1 MATNVHFTQGT
12 TNEQTLYEDLVIES
26 LKIYGQDV
34 YYIPREIVNRDRIL
48 QDDTVSRFD
57 NAYRIEMYIE
67 NTDGFDGEG
76 DLFTKFGVEIRDAA
90 TFIVARRRWQ
100 NSVARFENDPVTRP
114 FYRPREGD
122 LIYLTLSKSM
132 FEITRVETERP
143 FYQLKDLPV
152 FQLRCEL
159 FDYND
164 EDLDTGVEEIDLI
177 ETIHAYQT
185 KLFIP
190 TSAES
195 RATATASI
203 SGGELSG
210 LTLTDGGNFYRSKPT
225 VTVSDP
231 PTGATVSI
239 SLLSSGA
246 GYTPS
251 TGVSTSGGSGTGL
264 TVDTVGSGGVV
275 GVTIN
280 ARGTGYEVGDSVT
293 IDGGAGGFLARVRID
308 SATSSSFGTATVT
321 ANFSTVTNKVTTF
334 SITDNGA
341 GYSTAPTITIAD
353 PNIRF
358 DVGEDIHQ
366 GAMRGEVV
374 RHDDSAGILYIAHS
388 GSTSGEYSEWV
399 TTSPIVGQTNNVSIT
414 PTSIGEDLQDGAMND
429 DFNVIGDGFV
439 DFSESNPFGD
449 PQ

>member
-12 TNEQTLYEDLVIES
+12 TNEQHLYEDLVIES

-48 QDDTVSRFD
+48 EDDTVSRFD

-164 EDLDTGVEEIDLI
+164 EDLDTGIEEIDNL
-177 ETIHAYQT
+177 ESLHAYHT
-185 KLFIP
+185 KL
-190 TSAES
+190 
-195 RATATASI
+195 
-203 SGGELSG
+203 
-210 LTLTDGGNFYRSKPT
+210 
-225 VTVSDP
+225 
-231 PTGATVSI
+231 
-239 SLLSSGA
+239 
-246 GYTPS
+246 
-251 TGVSTSGGSGTGL
+251 
-264 TVDTVGSGGVV
+264 TVGSGLV
-275 GVTIN
+275 
-280 ARGTGYEVGDSVT
+280 
-293 IDGGAGGFLARVRID
+293 
-308 SATSSSFGTATVT
+308 
-321 ANFSTVTNKVTTF
+321 
-334 SITDNGA
+334 
-341 GYSTAPTITIAD
+341 
-353 PNIRF
+353 F
-358 DVGEDIHQ
+358 DVGEELHQ
-366 GAMRGEVV
+366 GNMRGEVAIY
-374 RHDDSAGILYIAHS
+374 DEPAGILYVAHS
-388 GSTSGEYSEWV
+388 GSTTGEFAEWV
-399 TTSPIVGQTNNVSIT
+399 TTSAVVGQTNNTSVT
-414 PTSIGEDLQDGAMND
+414 PTLIGEDLQDGAQNS
-429 DFNVIGDGFV
+429 DFDTIGDAFV